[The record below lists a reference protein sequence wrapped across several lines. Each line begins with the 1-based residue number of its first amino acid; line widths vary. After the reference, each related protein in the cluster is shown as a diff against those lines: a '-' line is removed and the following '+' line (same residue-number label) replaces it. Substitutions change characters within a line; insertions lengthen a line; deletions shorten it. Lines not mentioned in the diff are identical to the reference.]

1 MTLVPHRLRSL
12 SAASALL
19 LLLGCGAAEQQASEE
34 NSSDTETTSTIPG
47 PTITAE
53 SDPSRTPTGPS
64 ETPTAGPD
72 TEETEPEA
80 ERPAPQESETQE
92 PETEEPEA
100 QRASDASWDPDS
112 IHVLANRQNPLEPVD
127 YAPTDLVYPEVP
139 FYGPESAMQVR
150 QEAGA
155 ALEELFAAGDA
166 QGMHLGLVSAYRSF
180 EYQQQIYS
188 QRHAEVGTEATDL
201 YMSRPGYSEHQTG
214 LATDVISIA
223 NPDCMLGECFAATPE
238 GQWVAENAHEHGFV
252 IRYLEGMEDT
262 TGYPYEPWHL
272 RYVGVETAQE
282 VYEAGLTLEEYWDQP
297 PAPDYN
303 EPEPNPEHLNYLP

>member
-1 MTLVPHRLRSL
+1 MGVTGRRRSL
-12 SAASALL
+12 AAAASVLL
-19 LLLGCGAAEQQASEE
+19 LVGCGAEEQTPTEQDTLESEAP
-34 NSSDTETTSTIPG
+34 STIPG
-47 PTITAE
+47 PTLTSE
-53 SDPSRTPTGPS
+53 PEPSPS
-64 ETPTAGPD
+64 PTASTETASDETAPD
-72 TEETEPEA
+72 EMPSLEHRPEETE
-80 ERPAPQESETQE
+80 TQE
-92 PETEEPEA
+92 TES
-100 QRASDASWDPDS
+100 QRASDPSWEADS
-112 IHVLANRQNPLEPVD
+112 IHVLANRQNPLEPID
-127 YAPTDLVYPEVP
+127 YAPSDLVYPEVP

-150 QEAGA
+150 QEAAA

-180 EYQQQIYS
+180 DYQQQIYS

-214 LATDVISIA
+214 LAADVISIA

-252 IRYLEGMEDT
+252 IRYLEGMEHI

-282 VYEAGLTLEEYWDQP
+282 VYQDGLTLEEYWDQP
-297 PAPDYN
+297 PAPDYD